1 MKTIGIL
8 ALQGD
13 FFEHLKAVQDIGLQ
27 AILVKEQKDLDR
39 IDSLIIPGG
48 ESTSIGIIAERN
60 NLVRPIKNF
69 IKSDKPVWGTC
80 AGLIMLA
87 NRISG
92 QKRNGQISFGGLD
105 ITVERNFFGRQINS
119 FEREISININPEIK
133 QKVVFIRA
141 PGIIECAKNVQVLS
155 EINYKNK
162 QIPVAVRQ
170 NNILGTTFHSE
181 LSNKLDLLKYFS
193 GF

>member
-13 FFEHLKAVQDIGLQ
+13 FFEHHKAVRDVGLQ

-92 QKRNGQISFGGLD
+92 QKRNGQISFGELD

-119 FEREISININPEIK
+119 FEKEITINTNPEIK
-133 QKVVFIRA
+133 QKVDFIRA
-141 PGIIECAKNVQVLS
+141 PGIIEYAKNVQVLS